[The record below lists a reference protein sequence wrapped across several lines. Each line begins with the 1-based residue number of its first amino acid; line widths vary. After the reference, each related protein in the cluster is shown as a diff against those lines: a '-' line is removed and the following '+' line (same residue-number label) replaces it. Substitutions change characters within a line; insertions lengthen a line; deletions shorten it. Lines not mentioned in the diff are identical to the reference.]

1 MVYALN
7 VFNLVPGHE
16 DDYRAYSERAARIIY
31 GLRGRVLLAGSNPIR
46 RIHDDRERR
55 QMIVVEFPSNT
66 AFQDFLDE
74 GERQDIH
81 RLRESSTTDY
91 IWTLYEP
98 WDLREWMSAGNDS
111 STTQAQTLAR
121 PQ

>member
-31 GLRGRVLLAGSNPIR
+31 SLRGRVLQAGSNPIR

-55 QMIVVEFPSNT
+55 QMIIVEFPSDA
-66 AFQDFLDE
+66 AFQNFLDE

-81 RLRESSTTDY
+81 KLRESSTTDY

-98 WDLREWMSAGNDS
+98 WDLREWMSGGNDS
-111 STTQAQTLAR
+111 SASRDQAVTP

>member
-16 DDYRAYSERAARIIY
+16 GEYRAYSARAAKIIY
-31 GLRGRVLLAGSNPIR
+31 GLRGRVLQAGSNPIR

-55 QMIVVEFPSNT
+55 QMIVVEFPSDA
-66 AFQDFLDE
+66 AFQKFLDE

-81 RLRESSTTDY
+81 KLREASTTDY

-98 WDLREWMSAGNDS
+98 WDLREWMSAGTEIS
-111 STTQAQTLAR
+111 ITQG
-121 PQ
+121 